1 MLWSVEVR
9 SSGEREC
16 QVRLGEGCD
25 DRGGGARSGQ
35 ITSGLRL
42 ERQSSV
48 SQAISE
54 TTANALYVFR
64 LAAFFREAGNG

>member
-25 DRGGGARSGQ
+25 DRGGGGGEVGSDHFRSQ
-35 ITSGLRL
+35 VRAAI
-42 ERQSSV
+42 V
-48 SQAISE
+48 SQSG
-54 TTANALYVFR
+54 NFR
-64 LAAFFREAGNG
+64 DDGEGIICI